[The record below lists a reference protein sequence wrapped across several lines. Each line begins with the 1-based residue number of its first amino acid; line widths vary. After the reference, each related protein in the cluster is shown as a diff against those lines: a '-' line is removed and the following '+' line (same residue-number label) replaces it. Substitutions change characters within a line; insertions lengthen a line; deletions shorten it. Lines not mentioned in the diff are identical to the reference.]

1 MASLQRAVCAP
12 TQGSLEKAWDK
23 LPVKRGAIDPG
34 RHFPSVFLTAT
45 RCFGL
50 IYVQKGSLSI
60 NRASERNEALVI
72 AFCPSILLF
81 LPQ

>member
-1 MASLQRAVCAP
+1 MLM
-12 TQGSLEKAWDK
+12 QGSLQKAWDK
-23 LPVKRGAIDPG
+23 LPVKQDDIDPG

-45 RCFGL
+45 VCFGL
-50 IYVQKGSLSI
+50 IYVQKGFLSI

-72 AFCPSILLF
+72 AFCPFVLPF